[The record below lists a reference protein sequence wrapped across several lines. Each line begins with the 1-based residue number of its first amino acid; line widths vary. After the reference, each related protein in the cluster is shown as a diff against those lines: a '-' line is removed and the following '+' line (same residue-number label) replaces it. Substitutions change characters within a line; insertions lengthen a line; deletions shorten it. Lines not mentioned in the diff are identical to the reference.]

1 MIDLDAIEARIRD
14 CKTYNFG
21 LWNADKLA
29 HEDAPA
35 MLNELRRLRVIASG
49 NQGAIVNSIIERT
62 RHEATDDER
71 EALIEEA
78 RRAKTAVYL
87 ATDASVADDLSR
99 IIGGLADALEAAE
112 EAHTPTDNERE
123 ALADQDAADWARE
136 YDPQPIYMRRAFL
149 RGFDAA
155 IHHSKGALPPLWR
168 CPSCPVILVGPQ
180 IDGARK
186 HTLEHE
192 SENP

>member
-35 MLNELRRLRVIASG
+35 MLTELRHLRVIASG

-71 EALIEEA
+71 EALAEVIEVLDTHGQWPVDQITDAVLAAGYLHSEPQGEPSDAKVRAALSEWFQGIIAGGWTAEHEA
-78 RRAKTAVYL
+78 R
-87 ATDASVADDLSR
+87 
-99 IIGGLADALEAAE
+99 
-112 EAHTPTDNERE
+112 
-123 ALADQDAADWARE
+123 
-136 YDPQPIYMRRAFL
+136 MR
-149 RGFDAA
+149 
-155 IHHSKGALPPLWR
+155 GALR
-168 CPSCPVILVGPQ
+168 AAGEV
-180 IDGARK
+180 RR
-186 HTLEHE
+186 
-192 SENP
+192 